1 VIQARL
7 HRFMPLLSLLLAVVL
22 AACNNGGGNAA
33 PRGY

>member
-7 HRFMPLLSLLLAVVL
+7 YRFLPWMSLLFAVVL

-33 PRGY
+33 PGGY